1 MASDNFDM
9 DWGDDPFAGDIDFD
23 MDFDMDPFKGKGFI
37 RSLTTGFLQGAVD
50 ETLGSGAARMRTLRT
65 ILPSSY
71 SNALDKLSFVSS
83 RVDDLVREFKEENA
97 ESAKSLQSIASHL
110 NQRMGSKLPGFA
122 QNALG
127 NFSDKDFSMWERLD
141 PENPNFKT
149 RIDGVNEDDVD
160 QAIDAS
166 VMAQSSMFASL
177 GESINSMAASVGG
190 QLSATIGAGNRQL
203 VNIEGGIRDLLS
215 YQRNV
220 QAKLD
225 QAQLNLMARS
235 YVQDAK
241 FYKFMEAG
249 IHAEVAELKRI
260 VQYTKLSDFEKTSNL
275 TASKA
280 YMRNSVFNAVGKR
293 VGGITGML
301 RDRFNT
307 DSRKETYGV
316 VGDLLGNLADGLE
329 MGSDVGFSRGLLGN
343 IIGKMVAGVAVDQL
357 PYFFTR
363 GPGKRA
369 VDSLIR
375 KYPEQGAFIKDQ
387 IAKVTDMGNTV
398 SHIAMSGTGI
408 ANYMADN
415 WQPLDEMRFYDYEEY
430 VDSLPPGRKPLP
442 KAVWAAKNAAENK
455 AKQSLNRLMSETTRS
470 RGTQYTI
477 NRRNP
482 KDLDKPGI
490 WKEMNNITLNEVLP
504 GLISQTNLILE
515 KMRTGRDDV
524 ESVGYNYTRGQF
536 QKDSDR
542 RISVASDLMPHSE
555 FRSFTSAAL
564 NMVDSLDPDKML
576 SPGARKALAKQI
588 VVDVD
593 KEYGF
598 QPLYYLGDIPGVSP
612 ENLKE
617 IHAVMKRHFGITD
630 SEVQQFQSGDG
641 MTRTKMLGRLGTAE
655 GRERLNAASSQ
666 AQDLKANIP
675 NIAERINLLRATGN
689 EQMLRDLGVIYTDN
703 GIDRINI
710 QAFHDRIGQYMDNP
724 DNPVLKGATPSGN
737 GPTPTL
743 GGLRAG
749 AGPTVNPYEDL
760 NNTLGTLNER
770 LSNLD
775 QLRSSTTVN
784 WDSQSGVFSDI
795 KTSNQGILD
804 KTTEMSMLLTTLL
817 DLAKA
822 GKLFSGAPG
831 PREERQEETAKR
843 SVLDRVKKLVP
854 ENILGRSAEFL
865 MKNNPLILGGL
876 LGGVA
881 SSFMQNPIMAAS
893 VAGLGLLGGAY
904 LQHRQ
909 KSGAAPD
916 GDMPSDDEDI
926 IDESGEPILKASKLR
941 MGDYMDMA
949 TKKIIKTW
957 EDIRGPIMDVTTKTV
972 IGARELAG
980 KIFGPDGR
988 AVALKGL
995 RAVRD
1000 AAVGAYNL
1008 VNPMDR
1014 IRSTIQMGKEFMYQQ
1029 DVYLKSDLKNPVLRA
1044 SKFKAGDYFVR
1055 DDNGSFKPISGWN
1068 EIDGAV
1074 YDNQGNQL
1082 VSEEEYQSG
1091 LVTASG
1097 AAVRN
1102 VGGMAA
1108 NMVGGAAGL
1117 VKSGINNLLGRFGY
1131 TQGPN
1136 AGPGGNGP
1144 NKTGPN
1150 GVERRLDKIYRLLC
1164 KQFDIPGEVD
1174 PDEPLGVTGEP
1185 STGGMRLNS
1194 LAWKEKEAEKKEKHR
1209 VNEAIINIS
1218 ETLGGSKDE
1227 KGPKKEGNGLFDKL
1241 KGLIMGAG
1249 GFAVKLF
1256 KNPLGAIGDVLGG
1269 LGKFAIGTTAASIKR
1284 LGKIGTALFS
1294 GVLGLAS
1301 PIYKLL
1307 KTGFVKLAQAFV
1319 MGKAAGGGLKGLLG
1333 RGSPVDDL
1341 DVEQRGQAGKRKN
1354 GKVGKAGKVARGGRL
1369 ARMGRMAFGSPTTA
1383 IGSYLLADMFGDDTQ
1398 DATPTSGADVG
1409 IGERDSVTGHY
1420 RTQGDAVVDT
1430 LTSWLPSGMLAK
1442 AAADSLPMD
1451 KETRESANNYG
1462 IFWSSDKKFFF
1473 KRDEMEAW
1481 EDKINGISK
1490 TADGYGELKPQYA
1503 TQPRAVRFA
1512 MYGCSDQQ
1520 SSFGRRIGWLE
1531 QVLYPYVTI
1540 RDNRAS
1546 LKNDT
1551 PIEKIL
1557 TDFLNSDTGSN
1568 RDAGAVQTWFIA
1580 RFKPV
1585 FLVSNAAVSVA
1596 KMGDL
1601 ESFDNAKGYEVVQV
1615 LERVQQ
1621 TLNTFSP
1628 NPFTIDVRVDSK
1640 YGTMGPE
1647 STRHKIDAVL
1657 KDMEKTYPKPPMAV
1671 EKIAPTVEAQAKA
1684 QAPGTPKETGP
1695 SADIIA
1701 QDAMSKIAAKA
1712 SMDDIAKRFSQPE
1725 QVKTIDISD
1734 LMPGGDQEMDPFVM
1748 TRLAVYGN
1756 IDNMPWRV
1764 EAVLRLER
1772 YVESYIMVIGDQA
1785 RFTGKSSQLL
1795 ELFKPA
1801 FRISNQLSEMNW
1813 LTWFRDRFLPTL
1825 MTYTVEV
1832 KKLTGVIPSRGW
1844 KQLSATNRAKI
1855 ARKLTEQMVTVD
1867 QQLKTVWEIAA
1878 SPFPNSTSGKW
1889 SDRADKYLKILDVKA
1904 QEARL
1909 KDPELEEEKSRGT
1922 SGDDPVQLAQA
1933 ARNKQ
1938 VAQSAIQEVFG
1949 GNKGIGGSSFTPS
1962 MSGVRTGGPT
1972 SVYPNPTM
1980 SIEGGGAGSA
1990 GQFMGKPD
1998 ANFNPEFL
2006 KKAGEDKGIKM
2017 SPEQGEK
2024 LMLNHLL
2031 KAGITDVKTIALAL
2045 AMVKKETGNY
2055 QNTVENTNWSAP
2067 TLLKYFKNIPDA
2079 ATAQKVAAMSPPER
2093 AMWVYGRAPK
2103 GPQLGNQS
2111 PEDGWKYRGRGFF
2124 QLTGK
2129 ANYERF
2135 KKETGIDVVNNPQ
2148 LVSEDPNVMAESAV
2162 RFLKNNKAMLSIAKT
2177 GDFDTAVRGINGGN
2191 SVPATDER
2199 RQYYQEYLNK
2209 LRNGDLA
2216 LDGAE
2221 AEQAASTPPAPTDQP
2236 PAAADKGAPA
2246 GSPAI
2251 DTPIATPVGQN
2262 TVPDL
2267 LKADAQKSAPSN
2279 AGTPPPM
2286 QTASTFDSGVVAGD
2300 DNDGPV
2306 NTVNSS
2312 VPSKGQPSA
2321 PTSSSGPTA
2330 SKPASVKEAAKP
2342 VDKQAEVKATPAP
2355 AMPDHIN
2362 TTDATAASQLA
2373 IANQT
2378 LNKIAQL
2385 LERSQSNQPTVR
2397 MN

>member
-23 MDFDMDPFKGKGFI
+23 MDFDMDPFKGKGFV
-37 RSLTTGFLQGAVD
+37 RSLATGFLQGSLD
-50 ETLGSGAARMRTLRT
+50 ETLGSGEARMRTLRT

-127 NFSDKDFSMWERLD
+127 NFSEKDFSSWERLD
-141 PENPNFKT
+141 PENPNFNAKLGNV
-149 RIDGVNEDDVD
+149 DEDDVG

-166 VMAQSSMFASL
+166 VMAQSAMFASL
-177 GESINSMAASVGG
+177 GESLNNMAATVGG
-190 QLSATIGAGNRQL
+190 QISATIGAGNRQL

-225 QAQLNLMARS
+225 QAKLNLMARS

-260 VQYTKLSDFEKTSNL
+260 VQYSKLSDFEKTNTF
-275 TASKA
+275 TASKE

-293 VGGITGML
+293 VGGISGML
-301 RDRFNT
+301 RDRFNAGN
-307 DSRKETYGV
+307 RKDAYNGIS
-316 VGDLLGNLADGLE
+316 DLLGNLADGLE

-343 IIGKMVAGVAVDQL
+343 IIGKMIAGVAVDQL

-369 VDSLIR
+369 IDNLIK
-375 KYPEQGAFIKDQ
+375 KYPEQGTFIREQ

-398 SHIAMSGTGI
+398 SHIAMSGGGI

-430 VDSLPPGRKPLP
+430 VDSLPPGRKPIP
-442 KAVWAAKNAAENK
+442 KAVWVAKNAAENK

-536 QKDSDR
+536 QKESDR

-564 NMVDSLDPDKML
+564 NMVDSLDPDKLL

-630 SEVQQFQSGDG
+630 DEVRQFQSGDG
-641 MTRTKMLGRLGTAE
+641 LTRTKMLGRLNTAE
-655 GRERLNAASSQ
+655 GRERLNAASSK
-666 AQDLKANIP
+666 AQDLKENIP
-675 NIAERINLLRATGN
+675 NITERINLLRATGN

-703 GIDRINI
+703 GIDKINI
-710 QAFHDRIGQYMDNP
+710 QAFHDRIGMYMDNP

-737 GPTPTL
+737 GPSPTL
-743 GGLRAG
+743 GGIRAG
-749 AGPTVNPYEDL
+749 AGPTANPYEDL

-775 QLRSSTTVN
+775 QLKNSTTVN
-784 WDSQSGVFSDI
+784 WDSETGVFSDI

-804 KTTEMSMLLTTLL
+804 KTTEMSMLLTTML

-822 GKLFSGAPG
+822 GKLFSGAPS
-831 PREERQEETAKR
+831 PRVEQQEEVAKR
-843 SVLDRVKKLVP
+843 SVLDRIKKLVP
-854 ENILGRSAEFL
+854 NDVLGRSAEFL
-865 MKNNPLILGGL
+865 FKNNPLILGGL

-893 VAGLGLLGGAY
+893 VAGLGLLGGAW

-909 KSGAAPD
+909 RSGAAAD
-916 GDMPSDDEDI
+916 GDAPSDEEDI
-926 IDESGEPILKASKLR
+926 LDERGEPILKAAKLR
-941 MGDYMDMA
+941 AGEYVDMA
-949 TKKIIKTW
+949 TKKVIKTW
-957 EDIRGPIMDVTTKTV
+957 EDIRGPVMDTV
-972 IGARELAG
+972 NKSVVGARELAG
-980 KIFGPDGR
+980 KIFGSDGR

-995 RAVRD
+995 RSVRD
-1000 AAVGAYNL
+1000 AAVGAYNML
-1008 VNPMDR
+1008 NPMER
-1014 IRSTIQMGKEFMYQQ
+1014 IRSTIQLGKEFLYQQ

-1044 SKFKAGDYFVR
+1044 SKFKTGDYFVR
-1055 DDNGSFKPISGWN
+1055 DANGSFKPITGWN

-1108 NMVGGAAGL
+1108 NMVGGAAGMARA
-1117 VKSGINNLLGRFGY
+1117 GINNLLGRFGY
-1131 TQGPN
+1131 SQGPN
-1136 AGPGGNGP
+1136 REGNGAAGR
-1144 NKTGPN
+1144 KSGPN

-1164 KQFDIPGEVD
+1164 KQFDIPAEVD
-1174 PDEPLGVTGEP
+1174 PDEPLGVTGE
-1185 STGGMRLNS
+1185 SSDNSLRLNS
-1194 LAWKEKEAEKKEKHR
+1194 LAWKEKQKEKQEKHR

-1218 ETLGGSKDE
+1218 ETLGGSKE
-1227 KGPKKEGNGLFDKL
+1227 EGAGKKEGGSLFDKL

-1256 KNPLGAIGDVLGG
+1256 KNPLGAIGDILGG
-1269 LGKFAIGTTAASIKR
+1269 VGKFALGTTAASIKR
-1284 LGKIGTALFS
+1284 LGKIGTAMFS
-1294 GVLGLAS
+1294 GVLGMAS

-1307 KTGFVKLAQAFV
+1307 KLGFTKLAQAFV
-1319 MGKAAGGGLKGLLG
+1319 MGKAAGGMRRGLFG
-1333 RGSPVDDL
+1333 GSPADDL
-1341 DVEQRGQAGKRKN
+1341 DIEQRGQSAKRKR
-1354 GKVGKAGKVARGGRL
+1354 GGAKAARGGRL
-1369 ARMGRMAFGSPTTA
+1369 GRMGRFAFGSPTA
-1383 IGSYLLADMFGDDTQ
+1383 AVGSYLLADMFGDDTQ
-1398 DATPTSGADVG
+1398 DATPTSAADVSM
-1409 IGERDSVTGHY
+1409 GERDSVTGHY
-1420 RTQGDAVVDT
+1420 RTQGDAVVDV
-1430 LTSWLPSGMLAK
+1430 LTQWLPSGMLAK
-1442 AAADSLPMD
+1442 AATDSLPMD
-1451 KETRESANNYG
+1451 KETREGLDNYG
-1462 IFWSSDKKFFF
+1462 LFWSSDKKFFF
-1473 KRDEMEAW
+1473 KRDEMEAY
-1481 EDKINGISK
+1481 EDKIKGVSK
-1490 TADGYGELKPQYA
+1490 TPDGYGELKTQYA

-1512 MYGCSDQQ
+1512 MYGCADQQ
-1520 SSFGRRIGWLE
+1520 SSFGRRLGWLE

-1546 LKNDT
+1546 LKKDA

-1557 TDFLNSDTGSN
+1557 TDFMNTDSGTN
-1568 RDAGAVQTWFIA
+1568 HDAGAIQTWFVA

-1585 FLVSNAAVSVA
+1585 FLVTNAAVSVA
-1596 KMGDL
+1596 RMGDI

-1657 KDMEKTYPKPPMAV
+1657 KDMEKSYPKPSTTV
-1671 EKIAPTVEAQAKA
+1671 EKIAPTVEANAKA
-1684 QAPGTPKETGP
+1684 QAPGVPKETGP
-1695 SADIIA
+1695 SAEITA
-1701 QDAMSKIAAKA
+1701 QDAMSKIAARA
-1712 SMDDIAKRFSQPE
+1712 SMDDIEKRFSQPE

-1734 LMPGGDQEMDPFVM
+1734 LMPGGDKEMDPFVM

-1801 FRISNQLSEMNW
+1801 FRISTKLAEMNW
-1813 LTWFRDRFLPTL
+1813 MTWFRDRFLPTL
-1825 MTYTVEV
+1825 MTYTIEV
-1832 KKLTGVIPSRGW
+1832 KKLTGVVPERGW
-1844 KQLSATNRAKI
+1844 KQLSATNRAKV

-1867 QQLKTVWEIAA
+1867 EQLKTVWEVQA

-1889 SDRADKYLKILDVKA
+1889 SDRADRYLKILDMKA

-1922 SGDDPVQLAQA
+1922 SGDDPVQMAQA
-1933 ARNKQ
+1933 ARSRQ

-1949 GNKGIGGSSFTPS
+1949 NNKGIGGSSFTPS
-1962 MSGVRTGGPT
+1962 MNGVRTGGPT

-1980 SIEGGGAGSA
+1980 SVDGGGAGSA

-2079 ATAQKVAAMSPPER
+2079 ATAQKVAAMSPAER

-2103 GPQLGNQS
+2103 GPQLGNTT

-2135 KKETGIDVVNNPQ
+2135 KKETGIDVVSNPQ

-2191 SVPATDER
+2191 AVPATDER
-2199 RQYYQEYLNK
+2199 RRYYQEYLNK

-2221 AEQAASTPPAPTDQP
+2221 AEQAAATPPAPTNEP
-2236 PAAADKGAPA
+2236 PAAADKGVPQGAVA
-2246 GSPAI
+2246 T
-2251 DTPIATPVGQN
+2251 DTPIATPPGQN
-2262 TVPDL
+2262 TVSDL
-2267 LKADAQKSAPSN
+2267 LKSDARNTAPSN

-2286 QTASTFDSGVVAGD
+2286 KTASTLDPGVAAGD
-2300 DNDGPV
+2300 TNDGPV

-2312 VPSKGQPSA
+2312 APSIDQPRA
-2321 PTSSSGPTA
+2321 PTSSSGPSSNSA
-2330 SKPASVKEAAKP
+2330 QPAPVKEAAKP
-2342 VDKQAEVKATPAP
+2342 VDKQATPQVAQAP

-2362 TTDATAASQLA
+2362 TTDATAAGQLA

-2385 LERSQSNQPTVR
+2385 LERSSSNSPMVR